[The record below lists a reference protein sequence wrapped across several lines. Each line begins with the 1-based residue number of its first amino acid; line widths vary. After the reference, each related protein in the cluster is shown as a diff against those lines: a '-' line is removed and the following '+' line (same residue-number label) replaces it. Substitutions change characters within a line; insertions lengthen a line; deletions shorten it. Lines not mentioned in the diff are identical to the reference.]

1 MKHMKNI
8 ALRYAALIA
17 DTLCVLVGP
26 LLLFLTPQQ
35 NIAENTALATAAV
48 ITMILTLL
56 LFMTELI
63 SMLTIEESTYHTV
76 LISGSIL
83 LYMLSSPDMGALYD
97 IYGLHHPIWLHE
109 VLCETAFL
117 GLILSFFNF
126 LHFTYRPNGKKIRFA
141 PIICMTLADAV
152 GYTILAFFGLQ
163 AIAHAL
169 LVLAVIIYFINF
181 AAKCAQSG
189 TENVN
194 FFLSQIVLFA
204 ALGMHTVNVLY
215 FSGIFAH
222 AGWYSLVYIW
232 IGMFCFISIY
242 AAFIIREAGIA
253 QQAKKLRRRAAA
265 LESRVL
271 FGQIKP
277 HFIFNAL
284 TTIKSMY
291 HGGVAGGDE
300 TLNLFSAY
308 LRNSMSM
315 LDEDLIPLEK
325 ELSFVDQYVNFC
337 NVGQKNKIC
346 MLYDIDFTDFSVPAF
361 SIQPFVE
368 NAVKYSHVDEK
379 EDGCI
384 IISAHACEN
393 GAILKISDNGIGFD
407 VSSVRK
413 GAHGIKNACER
424 FRLLLGADPIIESA
438 PSKGTSIT
446 IHIVRQ
452 IPAEAESLCG
462 LRS

>member
-1 MKHMKNI
+1 MKNI

-17 DTLCVLVGP
+17 DTLCILIGP

-48 ITMILTLL
+48 ITMVLTLL

-76 LISGSIL
+76 LLSGIIL
-83 LYMLSSPDMGALYD
+83 LYVLFSPDMGAIYD

-109 VLCETAFL
+109 ILCEAAFL

-126 LHFTYRPNGKKIRFA
+126 LHFTYRPNGKKTRFA
-141 PIICMTLADAV
+141 PIVFMTLSGAV
-152 GYTILAFFGLQ
+152 GYALLAFFGLQ

-169 LVLAVIIYFINF
+169 LVLAVGIYFIDF
-181 AAKCAQSG
+181 AAKCARSRA
-189 TENVN
+189 ENIN
-194 FFLSQIVLFA
+194 FFLCQIVLFA

-215 FSGIFAH
+215 FSGIFARTD
-222 AGWYSLVYIW
+222 WYSLVDIW
-232 IGMFCFISIY
+232 IDLFCFISIY
-242 AAFIIREAGIA
+242 ATFIIREAGIA

-291 HGGVAGGDE
+291 HGGVAEGDE
-300 TLNLFSAY
+300 TLNLFSEY
-308 LRNSMSM
+308 LRNSISM
-315 LDEDLIPLEK
+315 LDEDLVPLEQ
-325 ELSFVDQYVNFC
+325 ELSFVDQYVNFY
-337 NVGQKNKIC
+337 NVGKRNKIC
-346 MLYDIDFTDFSVPAF
+346 ILYDIDFSDFSVPAF

-379 EDGCI
+379 KDGCI

-393 GAILKISDNGIGFD
+393 GAILKISDNGVGFD
-407 VSSVRK
+407 VSAVRK
-413 GAHGIKNACER
+413 GAHGIKNARER
-424 FRLLLGADPIIESA
+424 FRLLLGADPVIESA
-438 PSKGTSIT
+438 PSRGTSIT
-446 IHIVRQ
+446 IHIDRQ
-452 IPAEAESLCG
+452 IPAKAE
-462 LRS
+462 